1 MDAGR
6 RVTPDRR
13 MAISNGALHQMV
25 EQNDEKHEAGHERL
39 RQDYRSLERRLT
51 STEESQSAMMRRL
64 DKLELAP
71 APELA
76 NLRVPLPM
84 VATIVIGFL
93 AIGAGMWSFRS
104 DMVTRM
110 DQANA
115 SSASKY
121 ELLQQ
126 SNRNLEERIK
136 TLDQQQRLQ
145 NAEFQTFRQE
155 MARRIR

>member
-1 MDAGR
+1 MEHGR
-6 RVTPDRR
+6 RNLPDRR
-13 MAISNGALHQMV
+13 MGISTGALLQMV
-25 EQNDEKHEAGHERL
+25 EQNDEKAEAGHQRL
-39 RQDYRSLERRLT
+39 RQDIRSLERRL
-51 STEESQSAMMRRL
+51 ESQEKAHGALSERL
-64 DKLELAP
+64 TRFEATPTELS
-71 APELA
+71 
-76 NLRVPLPM
+76 NLRVPMPM
-84 VATIVIGFL
+84 LATIVIGFL

-110 DQANA
+110 DQSNA
-115 SSASKY
+115 SSTSKY

-155 MARRIR
+155 MARRSR

>member
-1 MDAGR
+1 MG
-6 RVTPDRR
+6 
-13 MAISNGALHQMV
+13 ISVGALLQMV

-39 RQDYRSLERRLT
+39 RHDFRSLERRLQ
-51 STEESQSAMMRRL
+51 SSEEGHAAMLRRL
-64 DKLELAP
+64 DSLEHAP
-71 APELA
+71 PPELG
-76 NLRVPLPM
+76 NLRVPFPM
-84 VATIVIGFL
+84 LVTIVVGFL
-93 AIGAGMWSFRS
+93 ALGAGLWSFRS

-115 SSASKY
+115 TSASNY
-121 ELLQQ
+121 RLLEQ

-155 MARRIR
+155 MARRSR